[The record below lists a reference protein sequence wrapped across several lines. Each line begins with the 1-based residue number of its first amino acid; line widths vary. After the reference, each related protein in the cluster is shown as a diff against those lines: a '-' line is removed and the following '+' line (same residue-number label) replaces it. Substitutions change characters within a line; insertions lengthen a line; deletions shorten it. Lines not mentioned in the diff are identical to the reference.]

1 MSEITFKEITPQQA
15 WELMENEGAVLA
27 DIRDTRRYVYSH
39 PQDAFHLTNQSY
51 GKFLDEVDYDESV
64 LVICYHGVSSQST
77 AQFLIEQGF
86 ENVYS
91 VKGGFEAWERNGLPI
106 ETSY

>member
-1 MSEITFKEITPQQA
+1 MSDITFKEVSPQQA
-15 WELMENEGAVLA
+15 YEMIENEGAVLA
-27 DIRDTRRYVYSH
+27 DIRDLRRYTYSH

-51 GKFLDEVDYDESV
+51 GKFLDEVDYEDPV
-64 LVICYHGVSSQST
+64 IIICYHGVSSQST

-91 VKGGFEAWERNGLPI
+91 VKGGFEAWERNGMPI
-106 ETSY
+106 EASY